1 MEGWLY
7 ILSMTLMWGII
18 AATVI
23 HVVMENGQPA
33 KTMGWALVI
42 YFLPVVGIVLYF
54 FFGVNHRRE
63 RLVSQRSLDQLTK
76 RSMLNFVEQQDL
88 HVPEAHKQLVDLFVN
103 QNLSLPFKDNTIDI
117 MTDGYAFFPEL
128 LKDIGQAQ
136 HHIHIDMYIME
147 EDALGNL
154 VADALID
161 KARQGVKVRI
171 IYDDV
176 GCWRVRHRFFERMRE
191 EGIEIY
197 AFLPVRFPTFTSKVN
212 YRNHRKL
219 VVIDGSVGYIGGM
232 NIALRYVKTAWRDTM
247 LRLTGPIVYALQRAF
262 LVDWYFVD
270 RTLITD
276 RVYYPPFTLHLPP
289 STLQQ
294 KSPSTLHL
302 PPSTTNN
309 CLAQIVTSGPTT
321 LYPEIMQGYVRAIT
335 AARRYIYIETPYF
348 LPNEPVLFAL
358 KTAIVAGVDVRLL
371 CPRHSDARATEWASR
386 SYLRELHEAGAR
398 VLLYK
403 PGFLHSKLMVIDD
416 ALTTC
421 GSTNVDFRSFENN
434 FEANI
439 FIYDEGTALRLKK
452 VFLDDQSLSTPL
464 EQVPS
469 WLHPKFLPRLWESL
483 TRLLSPL
490 L

>member
-42 YFLPVVGIVLYF
+42 FFLPVVGIVLYF
-54 FFGVNHRRE
+54 FFGINHRRE

-88 HVPEAHKQLVDLFVN
+88 HVPDSHKQLVDLFVN
-103 QNLSLPFKDNTIDI
+103 QNMSLPFKDNAVDI

-128 LKDIGQAQ
+128 LKDIGQAR

-147 EDALGNL
+147 EDALGRL

-161 KARQGVKVRI
+161 KARQGVRVRI

-176 GCWRVRHRFFERMRE
+176 GCWRVSHRFFERMRE

-219 VVIDGSVGYIGGM
+219 VIIDGSVGYIGGM

-247 LRLTGPIVYALQRAF
+247 LRLTGPIVYGLQRAF

-276 RVYYPPFTLHLPP
+276 RIYYPPFTA
-289 STLQQ
+289 QQ
-294 KSPSTLHL
+294 KSLTSHL
-302 PPSTTNN
+302 SPLTSNN

-321 LYPEIMQGYVRAIT
+321 PYPEIMQGYVRAIT

-386 SYLRELHEAGAR
+386 SYLRELHETGAR
-398 VLLYK
+398 VLLYE

-421 GSTNVDFRSFENN
+421 GSTNVDVRSFENN

-464 EQVPS
+464 DQVPS
-469 WLHPKFLPRLWESL
+469 WLRPKFLPRLWESL

>member
-42 YFLPVVGIVLYF
+42 FFLPVVGIVLYF
-54 FFGVNHRRE
+54 FFGINHRRE

-88 HVPEAHKQLVDLFVN
+88 HVPDSHKQLVDLFVN
-103 QNLSLPFKDNTIDI
+103 QNMSLPFKDNAVDI

-128 LKDIGQAQ
+128 LKDIGQAR

-147 EDALGNL
+147 EDALGRL

-161 KARQGVKVRI
+161 KAREGVRVRI

-176 GCWRVRHRFFERMRE
+176 GCWRVSHRFFERMRE

-219 VVIDGSVGYIGGM
+219 VIIDGSVGDIGGM

-247 LRLTGPIVYALQRAF
+247 LRLTGPIVYGLQRAF

-276 RVYYPPFTLHLPP
+276 RIYYPPFTA
-289 STLQQ
+289 QQ
-294 KSPSTLHL
+294 KSLTSHL
-302 PPSTTNN
+302 SPLTSNN

-321 LYPEIMQGYVRAIT
+321 PYPEIMQGYVRAIT

-386 SYLRELHEAGAR
+386 SYLRELHETGAR
-398 VLLYK
+398 VLLYE

-452 VFLDDQSLSTPL
+452 VFLDDQSLNTPL
-464 EQVPS
+464 DQVPS
-469 WLHPKFLPRLWESL
+469 WLRPKFLPRLWESL

>member
-42 YFLPVVGIVLYF
+42 FFLPVVGIVLYF
-54 FFGVNHRRE
+54 FFGINHRRE

-88 HVPEAHKQLVDLFVN
+88 HVPDSHKQLVDLFVN
-103 QNLSLPFKDNTIDI
+103 QNMSLPFKDNAVDI

-128 LKDIGQAQ
+128 LKDIGQAR

-147 EDALGNL
+147 EDALGRL

-161 KARQGVKVRI
+161 KAREGVRVRI

-176 GCWRVRHRFFERMRE
+176 GCWRVSHRFFERMRE

-219 VVIDGSVGYIGGM
+219 VIIDGSVGYIGGM

-247 LRLTGPIVYALQRAF
+247 LRLTGPIVYGLQRAF

-276 RVYYPPFTLHLPP
+276 RVYYPPFNSQLSPLTPH
-289 STLQQ
+289 Q
-294 KSPSTLHL
+294 KSLTS
-302 PPSTTNN
+302 NN

-321 LYPEIMQGYVRAIT
+321 PYPEIMQGYVRAIT

-371 CPRHSDARATEWASR
+371 CPRHSDARFTEWASR
-386 SYLRELHEAGAR
+386 SYLRELHETGAR
-398 VLLYK
+398 VLLYE

-464 EQVPS
+464 DQVPS
-469 WLHPKFLPRLWESL
+469 WLRPKFLPRLWESL

>member
-42 YFLPVVGIVLYF
+42 FFLPVVGIVLYF
-54 FFGVNHRRE
+54 FFGINHRRE

-88 HVPEAHKQLVDLFVN
+88 HVPDSHKQLVDLFVN
-103 QNLSLPFKDNTIDI
+103 QNMSLPFKDNAVDI

-128 LKDIGQAQ
+128 LKDIGQAR

-147 EDALGNL
+147 EDALGRL

-161 KARQGVKVRI
+161 KAREGVRVRI

-176 GCWRVRHRFFERMRE
+176 GCWRVSHRFFERMRE
-191 EGIEIY
+191 EGLEIY

-219 VVIDGSVGYIGGM
+219 VIIDGSVGYIGGM

-247 LRLTGPIVYALQRAF
+247 LRLTGPIVYGLQRAF

-276 RVYYPPFTLHLPP
+276 RIYYPPFTA
-289 STLQQ
+289 QQ
-294 KSPSTLHL
+294 KSLTSHL
-302 PPSTTNN
+302 SPLTSNN

-321 LYPEIMQGYVRAIT
+321 PYPEIMQGYVRAIT

-386 SYLRELHEAGAR
+386 SYLRELHETGAR
-398 VLLYK
+398 VLLYE

-421 GSTNVDFRSFENN
+421 GSTNVDVRSFENN

-439 FIYDEGTALRLKK
+439 FVYDEGTALRLKK
-452 VFLDDQSLSTPL
+452 VFLDDQSFSTPF
-464 EQVPS
+464 EQVSS
-469 WLHPKFLPRLWESL
+469 WLDPKFLPRLWESL
-483 TRLLSPL
+483 TRLISPL